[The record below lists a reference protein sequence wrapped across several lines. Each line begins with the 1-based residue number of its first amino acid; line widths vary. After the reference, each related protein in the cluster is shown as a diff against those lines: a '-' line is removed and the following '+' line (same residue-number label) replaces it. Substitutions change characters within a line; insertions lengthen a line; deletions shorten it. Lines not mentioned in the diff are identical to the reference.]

1 MIGCLWQAVLGVR
14 HNENVHRQLSSILT
28 SMLTSGS
35 DLNITIDLANALFY
49 DPRQLTVSDRY
60 QSAVLFIC
68 CSVALVCPHHKEIL
82 ESVFVPD
89 RSLHLNLRSRG
100 PVSSAFIFAAT
111 LRTSRNTMARRC
123 EKSRDQTLRERST
136 RGSITQPGGPFLS
149 SWRLAPSQ
157 KTPLSSW

>member
-1 MIGCLWQAVLGVR
+1 MFGCLRQSVLGVALD
-14 HNENVHRQLSSILT
+14 ENVHHQLRSILT

-60 QSAVLFIC
+60 QSAFSFYLLNVD
-68 CSVALVCPHHKEIL
+68 LVCPQHKENL

-89 RSLHLNLRSRG
+89 RSLHLNLRARG
-100 PVSSAFIFAAT
+100 PVSSAFISAAT
-111 LRTSRNTMARRC
+111 LRTSRSTMARRC

-136 RGSITQPGGPFLS
+136 RGSITQPGDPFLS

-157 KTPLSSW
+157 KTPLSS